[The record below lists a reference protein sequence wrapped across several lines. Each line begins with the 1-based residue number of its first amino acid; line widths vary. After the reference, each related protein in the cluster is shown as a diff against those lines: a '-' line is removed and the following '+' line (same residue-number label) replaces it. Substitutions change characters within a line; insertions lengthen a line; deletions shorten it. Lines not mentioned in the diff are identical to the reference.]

1 MTEGKVWGKKK
12 TWIVVA
18 SLLVMCA
25 VGVIIVLVVNKNNPE
40 RIADENIVEN
50 VSASEI
56 SEKIEDKFNNE
67 LDYSLSDAINEYESA
82 MSSGP
87 DTYRVYIAI
96 YYATFI
102 YDNNGD
108 IDEAVDILKRVE
120 SLVDDSTAG
129 DYYVTLRQ
137 LYGDAGMNEKA
148 EFYNQKVLELIPK
161 DTRPVEELTKSAEI
175 QE

>member
-1 MTEGKVWGKKK
+1 MWGKKK
-12 TWIVVA
+12 TWIVIA
-18 SLLVMCA
+18 ALLIMCA

-67 LDYSLSDAINEYESA
+67 LDYSLSDAIDEYESA
-82 MSSGP
+82 MDSGP
-87 DTYRVYIAI
+87 DTHKVYIAI
-96 YYATFI
+96 YYATFV

-108 IDEAVDILKRVE
+108 IDEAVGILKRVE
-120 SLVDDSTAG
+120 SLVNDNVAI
-129 DYYVTLRQ
+129 DYYVALRQ
-137 LYGDAGMNEKA
+137 LYDAASMNEEA

-161 DTRPVEELTKSAEI
+161 DTRSVEELTKSAEI

>member
-1 MTEGKVWGKKK
+1 MWGKKK

-148 EFYNQKVLELIPK
+148 EFIIKRY
-161 DTRPVEELTKSAEI
+161 
-175 QE
+175 

>member
-1 MTEGKVWGKKK
+1 MTEGKVWGKKRVM
-12 TWIVVA
+12 IILVV
-18 SLLVMCA
+18 LLIICI
-25 VGVIIVLVVNKNNPE
+25 VGVVMVMVVSKNDPGS
-40 RIADENIVEN
+40 IADENIVEN
-50 VSASEI
+50 ISASEV

-82 MSSGP
+82 MDSGP
-87 DTYRVYIAI
+87 DTHKVYIAI

-102 YDNNGD
+102 YGNNGD

-120 SLVDDSTAG
+120 PLLDDDTAV
-129 DYYVTLRQ
+129 DYYVALRQ
-137 LYGDAGMNEKA
+137 LYGDAGMNEEA

-161 DTRPVEELTKSAEI
+161 DTRPVEELTRSAEI